1 MGYMAFDYIK
11 AIISW
16 LLWNFG
22 DEDMFKKLCVKQM
35 SDSTSG
41 GKQNARIFFSARRK
55 PPNLPSPIF
64 ASLRSLVTTKD
75 WP

>member
-22 DEDMFKKLCVKQM
+22 DEEMFKKLCVEQM

-41 GKQNARIFFSARRK
+41 GKENTRILSARRK
-55 PPNLPSPIF
+55 QPKFTFPWLCIPGF
-64 ASLRSLVTTKD
+64 FGH
-75 WP
+75 